1 MRASG
6 ITLCDMYTSS
16 LFVDQVTLCARF
28 IGGGDTEYR
37 YEEEEEE
44 GFMGVKNFDVLIIA
58 T

>member
-1 MRASG
+1 MRSSG

-44 GFMGVKNFDVLIIA
+44 EGESA
-58 T
+58 